1 MKRAACL
8 LALLAAAPVARAHH
22 LAAPKIDLVHV
33 SRTELRIA
41 IDYAVE
47 PAKAGEM
54 RAIFDRDVDGAIA
67 GTERDAAEAWVRAAA
82 TAFLSVKVDGAKLAL
97 REIEAEFRGLDGS
110 RGDLGGM
117 LVLSAPLALAAGAH
131 TLEIADR
138 HKDEAIEVPVRVTL
152 ARGFES
158 EDADA
163 PHALGPQMRS
173 LAIGFR
179 AP

>member
-1 MKRAACL
+1 MKRLVL
-8 LALLAAAPVARAHH
+8 LALLLVAPPAGAHH

-33 SRTELRIA
+33 SRADVRIA

-54 RAIFDRDVDGAIA
+54 RAIFDRDADGAIA
-67 GTERDAAEAWVRAAA
+67 GKERDAAQAWVRAAA
-82 TAFLSVKVDGAKLAL
+82 TAFLSMKVDGKKVEL

-110 RGDLGGM
+110 AGDLGGM
-117 LVLSAPLALAAGAH
+117 LVLSAPLALAPGEH
-131 TLEIADR
+131 TLELTDR
-138 HKDEAIEVPVRVTL
+138 HKDETVEVPVRITM

-158 EDADA
+158 DDADA
-163 PHALGPQMRS
+163 PFALGPQTRS
-173 LAIGFR
+173 LAIVFR